1 MTHLVGRPG
10 LSAVRRDIQS
20 LFDGV
25 DLKDWRALWLRRAL
39 IGLVLVSVASIVLET
54 VPDLAAAYG
63 AWFSGIEESAVAIF
77 SAEYLIRLWSAPEQT
92 TIAGQTSWNAR
103 LAFATSTPAIIDLVS
118 VLPALASLLF
128 GTKLKILLL
137 LRLLRFFKLARY
149 SPGMRSLA
157 LVLQAERK
165 ALLASAVI
173 LLGFVLLSAS
183 AMYGAEH
190 DAQPDKMGSIPAAM
204 WWAIVTLTTVGYGD
218 VYPVTVLGRMVAS
231 VTMVFG
237 LMMLAL
243 PVGIVATA
251 FAEEIHRREFVVT
264 WGMIA
269 KIPLF
274 RTLSASEIGEITR
287 VLNARTV
294 PTGAAIVRLGEDAR
308 SMFVIAAGAVEVELP
323 TGNVTLREGQ
333 FFGETALLEKGK
345 RTATVRAVE
354 PTKLLALDTGDLQLL
369 MDRNPEVGERI
380 RRVAQ
385 QRQGANEAAPD
396 PE

>member
-1 MTHLVGRPG
+1 M
-10 LSAVRRDIQS
+10 RRDIQS

-25 DLKDWRALWLRRAL
+25 DLKDWRALWLRRTL

-54 VPDLAAAYG
+54 VPDLAAVYG

-77 SAEYLIRLWSAPEQT
+77 SAEYLIRLWSAPEQSA
-92 TIAGQTSWNAR
+92 IAGQTSWNAR